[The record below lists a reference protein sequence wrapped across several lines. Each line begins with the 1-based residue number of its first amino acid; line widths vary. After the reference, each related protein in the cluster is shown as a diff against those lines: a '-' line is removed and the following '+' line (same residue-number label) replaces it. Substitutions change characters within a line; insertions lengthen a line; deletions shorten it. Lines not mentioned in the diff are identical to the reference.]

1 MARYIQQLRRG
12 WKDDSTGRNDWAEY
26 EAKEN
31 HILPL
36 EGELVL
42 EYDNGVPRLK
52 IGDGVREFSALPY
65 MSIDSFI
72 APTPAKI
79 ALYGDKWELV
89 EGYDCRYTQDIT
101 DQLVGKITKNSKID
115 LQPTPEQLYIFQE
128 KNVAFTTVNDDGN
141 IRVCAIGVK
150 PQNDYEYIQV
160 TITEVATN
168 D

>member
-1 MARYIQQLRRG
+1 MAKFIVQLRRG
-12 WKDDSTGRNDWAEY
+12 TKEEWETAGKD
-26 EAKEN
+26 
-31 HILPL
+31 IVPL

-42 EYDNGVPRLK
+42 EYDNGLPRLK
-52 IGDGVREFSALPY
+52 IGNGKDLYENLPY
-65 MSIDSFI
+65 MSIDSFV

-79 ALYGDKWELV
+79 ALYGNKWELV
-89 EGYDCRYTQDIT
+89 EGYDGRYTQDIT

-128 KNVAFTTVNDDGN
+128 KNVTFTTVNDGGN
-141 IRVCAIGVK
+141 VRVCAIGVK
-150 PQNDYEYIQV
+150 PQNDYADIQV